1 MESNNKMYGYERHSK
16 DTDHKHCLDVEI
28 LHIMTDMKDVRF
40 YYTYGTRYRTYSIL
54 LYHTLSFGSL
64 LF

>member
-28 LHIMTDMKDVRF
+28 LHIMTDMKDVRL
-40 YYTYGTRYRTYSIL
+40 YYTYSTGTRVPYNKIIVCLFSI
-54 LYHTLSFGSL
+54 T
-64 LF
+64 